1 MTGNISAYEIWANE
15 DSLTE
20 LLKRRIKELG
30 SYRKYDKEW
39 MAISTAIDYAMKTT
53 LKDSP
58 DRLNEIREVLS
69 DIGYVPLRTSSAPS
83 LRLGEL
89 ILSPDGVIGVNLTDS
104 PRKSMMDNAFVYD
117 QILDVFTTG
126 NCRPIFS
133 ILLEGERPNC
143 TISISP
149 DSTKIAIHCS
159 NDLWIWSIIDCR
171 IIYWNKVHLNQEDF
185 IHLFWSGNGKKLF
198 VITPH
203 KASSLDVNTNE
214 VDEFS
219 LMVGK
224 YHQIVTNEDGSVL
237 VTPSQGLL
245 YYSTLNEPFNYV
257 RYSGPSLDRNPYRLI
272 YAQNKFW
279 LLVEGQVYSID
290 RDGTELVGNYD
301 NELIDIDSGRLSTIM
316 MDYTK
321 QDLDEKWRPLTH
333 CSLKRDGM
341 FVEALTLGG
350 NDMTHVCR
358 ISIEDLSCKKTIEY
372 RKDWHDKF
380 NEIRY
385 NQDEPEPLNEM
396 YNYIIRHPDTP
407 GIGQVYFIKGQ
418 EEIPMG
424 PARTD
429 AQALDVNGKIFL
441 HRGRTIDIYDSETL
455 EHLKSI
461 LAMDTEK
468 WYYSG
473 TDING
478 TISLV
483 KVEDVKADSDEGS
496 TAKIL
501 FGRMKA
507 PSFKLDV
514 FEDCC
519 ITVDK
524 VWNLKFSI
532 ATRDQIVWYYN
543 RDGDRVK
550 PVSLHRLKLK
560 SGKMMRSST
569 YKSDESKYDV
579 NIAELDNDRIALLS
593 MDKLDNN
600 PNADIG
606 ATMRIIDCD
615 TGDSL
620 NYFDLHRFGYEGD
633 KHIEISSVLDVRRM
647 VADGEEYVLA
657 QFFSNIGNL
666 VCSRSVKSGTQYPE
680 GKQYLKGIILSCRG
694 DVCTISYD
702 DEDFSSGCYDARLRP
717 VDAEPDELPDLP
729 KKAPYGGGIP
739 FNKQWKLSFGTI
751 CQNNGAFFC
760 LKNSE

>member
-1 MTGNISAYEIWANE
+1 MTAMTSAYETWANE
-15 DSLTE
+15 DSVTE
-20 LLKRRIKELG
+20 ILIRRIKQLG
-30 SYRKYDKEW
+30 AYRKGDEEW

-58 DRLNEIREVLS
+58 DKLNEIRKVLS
-69 DIGYVPLRTSSAPS
+69 EIGYVPLRTSSTPS

-89 ILSPDGVIGVNLTDS
+89 VLSPDGVIGVNHADS
-104 PRKSMMDNAFVYD
+104 PRQSKIDGAFVYD
-117 QILDVFTTG
+117 HILDVFTTG

-133 ILLEGERPNC
+133 IFLEGKGPDC
-143 TISISP
+143 IFSISP

-159 NDLWIWSIIDCR
+159 NQLWIWQISDCR
-171 IIYWNKVHLNQEDF
+171 IIYRNGVHLDKEDF
-185 IHLFWSGNGKKLF
+185 IKLFWSGNSKKLF
-198 VITPH
+198 VVTPH
-203 KASSLDVNTNE
+203 KASSIDMDTE
-214 VDEFS
+214 EIDDFS
-219 LMVGK
+219 MFVGK
-224 YHQIVTNEDGSVL
+224 YHQVVTNLDGSVL
-237 VTPSQGLL
+237 VTPSHGMIN
-245 YYSTLNEPFNYV
+245 YSTLNEPFNHIKYD
-257 RYSGPSLDRNPYRLI
+257 GPSLEDYPYRMI
-272 YAQNKFW
+272 YAQGKFW
-279 LLVEGQVYSID
+279 ILVEGQIYSINPD
-290 RDGTELVGNYD
+290 KVEYVGDYD
-301 NELIDIDSGRLSTIM
+301 EDLIDIDPNRFSTIM

-321 QDLDEKWRPLTH
+321 QDHDEKWSPLTH

-350 NDMTHVCR
+350 NDMTHVCW
-358 ISIEDLSCKKTIEY
+358 ISIEDLSCRKTLEY
-372 RKDWHDKF
+372 REGWHDVF
-380 NEIRY
+380 DENRY
-385 NQDEPEPLNEM
+385 DQEEPEPLNET
-396 YNYIIRHPDTP
+396 YSYIIRSQGRS
-407 GIGQVYFIKGQ
+407 GIGQVYFIRGQ

-429 AQALDVNGKIFL
+429 AQALDVNGKIYL

-473 TDING
+473 TDANG

-483 KVEDVKADSDEGS
+483 KIEDVKADSEHGS

-507 PSFKLDV
+507 PRFKLDV
-514 FEDCC
+514 FEGCS
-519 ITVDK
+519 ITVNK

-532 ATRDQIVWYYN
+532 AIRDQIVWYYN

-560 SGKMMRSST
+560 SDNMMRSST

-593 MDKLDNN
+593 MDKLENN

-606 ATMRIIDCD
+606 ATMRILDCND
-615 TGDSL
+615 GTSL
-620 NYFDLHRFGYEGD
+620 NYFDLHKFGYEGD
-633 KHIEISSVLDVRRM
+633 KHIEISTVLDVRRM

-657 QFFSNIGNL
+657 QFYSNVGNL

-680 GKQYLKGIILSCRG
+680 GTQYLKGIIISCKG
-694 DVCTISYD
+694 EVCTIMD
-702 DEDFSSGCYDARLRP
+702 HEKTSSKCYDAKLNP
-717 VDAEPDELPDLP
+717 VDEEPDELPDVP
-729 KKAPYGGGIP
+729 KKVPRGGEIP

-760 LKNSE
+760 LKNTE